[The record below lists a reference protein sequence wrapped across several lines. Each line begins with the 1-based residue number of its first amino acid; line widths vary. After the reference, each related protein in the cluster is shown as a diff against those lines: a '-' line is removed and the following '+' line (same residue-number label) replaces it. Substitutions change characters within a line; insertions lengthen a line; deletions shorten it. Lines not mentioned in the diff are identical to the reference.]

1 MSHTRHSFDEQLD
14 DLNRRLLLFG
24 SFVEGMLDKATRALI
39 SQDVALAR
47 EVVASDD
54 TADTMDLEIEQ
65 MCVRLLALQQPLAGD
80 LRLVASVMKVI
91 ADVERIGDYSKDIA
105 KVAIDLA
112 DSNYFKPLVDI
123 PLMADRVR
131 HMLRLALQ
139 ALVERNLDIVNEVL
153 TLDSGVDELWK
164 QVRRDVERIMQER
177 PEIVHQAVSL
187 LLVARYLE
195 RIGDHIENIGER
207 VRYTQTGEQ

>member
-1 MSHTRHSFDEQLD
+1 MTHIRHSFDEQLD

-24 SFVEGMLDKATRALI
+24 SFVEAMLDKAMRALI
-39 SQDVALAR
+39 TQDVALAR

-54 TADTMDLEIEQ
+54 TADDMDLEIEQ
-65 MCVRLLALQQPLAGD
+65 MCVRLIALQQPMAGD
-80 LRLVASVMKVI
+80 LRLIASVMKVI

-105 KVAIDLA
+105 KAAIDLA
-112 DSNYFKPLVDI
+112 NAEYFKPLVDI
-123 PLMADRVR
+123 PLMGDRVR

-139 ALVERNLDIVNEVL
+139 ALVERNLDIVTEVL
-153 TLDSGVDELWK
+153 TLDDGVDVLWK
-164 QVRRDVERIMQER
+164 QVRKDVEKIIQER
-177 PEIVHQAVSL
+177 PEVVHQAVSL

-207 VRYTQTGEQ
+207 VRYTETGQ